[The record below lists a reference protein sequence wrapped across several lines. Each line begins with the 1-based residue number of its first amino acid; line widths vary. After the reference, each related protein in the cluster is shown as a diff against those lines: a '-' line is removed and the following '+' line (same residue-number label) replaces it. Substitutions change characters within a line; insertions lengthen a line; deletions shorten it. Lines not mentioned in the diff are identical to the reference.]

1 MFFINRCGA
10 LHVGD
15 HILAI
20 DDIKVDLM
28 TSAEAMQLLKSSS
41 SDIVKLEILPLSQIT
56 SRSNPETNMRGIV
69 FYKFEMIPTCACHI
83 EIIH

>member
-1 MFFINRCGA
+1 MFYISFYYRCGA

-28 TSAEAMQLLKSSS
+28 TSAEAMQLLKSSI
-41 SDIVKLEILPLSQIT
+41 SDIVKLEILPVSQIT
-56 SRSNPETNMRGIV
+56 SRSIPENSKRGKV
-69 FYKFEMIPTCACHI
+69 YSRSFNR
-83 EIIH
+83 